1 MTGLVTWLVYLVHSG
16 AGLRIMGF
24 LIVLQCYFQEMSS
37 KTLCA
42 DSHPEMGNTV
52 IHPVSLFRLLVLPQ
66 VPVCAAKQGMPG
78 LGKYADLLGE
88 M

>member
-42 DSHPEMGNTV
+42 DSHCNPSSFTV
-52 IHPVSLFRLLVLPQ
+52 QTPRIAPGARLCSKARDARVRQICGPIRRN
-66 VPVCAAKQGMPG
+66 VN
-78 LGKYADLLGE
+78 
-88 M
+88 